1 MPPPLDSYASPHG
14 DPTPLQNPLHSQ
26 LMKHLRALKDKQARH
41 LSHLQFI
48 RASLRNNITPGGL
61 KINISLQADEADKNL
76 RKKWKKIIQ
85 RTQIQLL
92 KLLKIHHRVRAESLR
107 HEISNLEQELT
118 TGPNT
123 ESTREAIST
132 IQQRVEK
139 LKKKLNKRKR
149 QKLTKL
155 VQNKTQQRKRIFKR
169 TQILPTPTQN
179 HTPRTVVNLSE
190 VNLSQ
195 GEINLLSRGL
205 KFAPIPPR
213 VNRFE
218 LKKDLEAFAR
228 RLRLKEFFYNSDE
241 EEDEFNP
248 NQHRFKEKSTWNP
261 PRNRDP
267 ALETYLSAVER
278 DLWWLTRSTK
288 RKDNLTPPE

>member
-1 MPPPLDSYASPHG
+1 M
-14 DPTPLQNPLHSQ
+14 
-26 LMKHLRALKDKQARH
+26 
-41 LSHLQFI
+41 QFI
-48 RASLRNNITPGGL
+48 RASLRNNITRGGL

-76 RKKWKKIIQ
+76 RKKWQKIIQ
-85 RTQIQLL
+85 GTQIQLL

-107 HEISNLEQELT
+107 NEISNLEQELT

-132 IQQRVEK
+132 VQQRVEK

-169 TQILPTPTQN
+169 TQIPPTPTQN

-213 VNRFE
+213 VNQFE

-241 EEDEFNP
+241 
-248 NQHRFKEKSTWNP
+248 
-261 PRNRDP
+261 
-267 ALETYLSAVER
+267 
-278 DLWWLTRSTK
+278 K
-288 RKDNLTPPE
+288 RMNLTQTNTDSRRKALGIPPEIETQL